1 MNEKLIDAVLEQI
14 QADVLVGDYTAL
26 AELLSFVPEQYLK
39 GYFSEEL
46 V

>member
-1 MNEKLIDAVLEQI
+1 MNEKLIDLVLEQI

-26 AELLSFVPEQYLK
+26 VELLKFVPEQYLR
-39 GYFSEEL
+39 GYLSEEL